1 MKSFTC
7 RLAKRESVQR
17 CSVVFAVV
25 AALRKEIPVVFLLVM
40 VLLSSAC
47 ERDTK
52 LLIESGDPP
61 KFVLSGNGNLGV
73 LRIRGPKKQRE
84 GTGEDA
90 SVYWEIEPKEEG
102 SDRNVERLGPIAYGH
117 VPEGYAQIY
126 PQQGQAP
133 PLVEGE
139 RYNIRIATNNANGVD
154 KFFVIR
160 NGKVE
165 VSDY

>member
-7 RLAKRESVQR
+7 RLAKRKLVQR
-17 CSVVFAVV
+17 SSVIFAVV
-25 AALRKEIPVVFLLVM
+25 VALRKEIPVIFLLVM

-52 LLIESGDPP
+52 LRIEAGDPP
-61 KFVLSGNGNLGV
+61 KFVLSGNGTLGV
-73 LRIRGPKKQRE
+73 LRIRGPRKQRE
-84 GTGEDA
+84 VTGEDA

-102 SDRNVERLGPIAYGH
+102 SDRRVERLGPITYGH
-117 VPEGYAQIY
+117 VPKGYVQVY
-126 PQQGQAP
+126 PKQGQAP

-139 RYNIRIATNNANGVD
+139 RYNIRIATNNAKGVD
-154 KFFVIR
+154 KFFVLR
-160 NGKVE
+160 NGNVE